1 MKNVVM
7 KFGGTSVADADAI
20 RRLIAIV
27 SAQAA
32 RSGAPP
38 VVVVSAMS
46 KVTDQLLRMTADA
59 SRGERGTITSGVD
72 EIRHRHLA
80 AIDALVPLP
89 GRAAVT
95 AEVEQQ
101 IEELRAMLTA
111 LAILREASPRSCDGI
126 AAAGELLSSRVV
138 AGALQAAGIDTA
150 WVDAR
155 KAIVTDDQYTAAAPL
170 TAETGEALKR
180 EVAPH
185 LAAGLVPVI
194 GGYVGA
200 TRDGVAT
207 TLGRGG
213 SDYSA
218 AIIGAGLGVA
228 EIQIWTDVDGMLTA
242 DPRVVRDPRV
252 VAHLSFGEASELAY
266 FGAKVLHPSTILPA
280 VSTDIPVRI
289 LNSRRPDAPGT
300 LITARPPVND
310 RPIVALACKR
320 NITVVEVTSTRML
333 MAHGFLRRLFEVFE
347 RYRTAVDVVTTS
359 EVSVSVTIDDD
370 RRLEE
375 IARALREFAEV
386 TIEPQMALLC
396 AVGENLRVDPAFAI
410 RMLAGLDGVPLRMV
424 SQAASRR
431 NVTVVIRD
439 SDLPIAMSRLHNA
452 WFAAP
457 ARPPRLRSRP
467 AGERSARPDRGPRP
481 HGPARRVAGA
491 GSGSGD
497 CRPSRYRQRR
507 PPGGVARRRCGDRL
521 FDRRGGGGQ
530 RPAARRARDAPRDWH
545 DRLAGPGRSRAA
557 GDVRVSDRR
566 RLGSELRA
574 GREPVRGPRRAGR

>member
-32 RSGAPP
+32 KSGAPP

-46 KVTDQLLRMTADA
+46 KITDQLLKMTSDA
-59 SRGERGTITSGVD
+59 SRGERASIAEGIDV
-72 EIRHRHLA
+72 IRQRHLT
-80 AIDALVPLP
+80 AIDTLIPADRRGPVT
-89 GRAAVT
+89 AAV
-95 AEVEQQ
+95 ENE

-111 LAILREASPRSCDGI
+111 LSILREASPRSSDGI

-138 AGALQAAGIDTA
+138 AAALQAAGLDA
-150 WVDAR
+150 VWVDAR
-155 KAIVTDDQYTAAAPL
+155 KAIVTDDQYTVAAPL
-170 TAETGEALKR
+170 TAETNEALAR

-185 LAAGLVPVI
+185 VRAGRVPVL
-194 GGYVGA
+194 GGFVGA

-218 AIIGAGLGVA
+218 AIVGAGLGVA

-242 DPRVVRDPRV
+242 DPRVVRDPKV

-280 VSTDIPVRI
+280 VSTEIPVRI
-289 LNSRRPDAPGT
+289 LNSRRPEAVGT
-300 LITARPPVND
+300 IITARPPMND

-320 NITVVEVTSTRML
+320 NVTVVEVTSTRML

-370 RRLEE
+370 RRLPE
-375 IARALREFAEV
+375 IANGLREFAEV
-386 TIEPQMALLC
+386 TIEPSMAILC

-431 NVTVVIRD
+431 NITVVIRD
-439 SDLPIAMSRLHNA
+439 ADLPIAMSRLHNA
-452 WFAAP
+452 WFAA
-457 ARPPRLRSRP
+457 
-467 AGERSARPDRGPRP
+467 SAT
-481 HGPARRVAGA
+481 
-491 GSGSGD
+491 
-497 CRPSRYRQRR
+497 
-507 PPGGVARRRCGDRL
+507 
-521 FDRRGGGGQ
+521 
-530 RPAARRARDAPRDWH
+530 PAAVEATR
-545 DRLAGPGRSRAA
+545 
-557 GDVRVSDRR
+557 
-566 RLGSELRA
+566 
-574 GREPVRGPRRAGR
+574 

>member
-20 RRLIAIV
+20 RRLMAIV
-27 SAQAA
+27 TAQAA
-32 RSGAPP
+32 KSGAPP

-59 SRGERGTITSGVD
+59 SRGERATITSGIE
-72 EIRHRHLA
+72 EIRQRHLA
-80 AIDALVPLP
+80 AIEALVPSP
-89 GRAAVT
+89 AREKVA

-126 AAAGELLSSRVV
+126 AAGGELLSSRIV
-138 AGALQAAGIDTA
+138 AGALQAAGLGAA

-155 KAIVTDDQYTAAAPL
+155 TAIVTDDQYTVAAPL
-170 TAETGEALKR
+170 TVETAEALQR
-180 EVAPH
+180 SVAPH
-185 LAAGLVPVI
+185 LTAGLIPVL

-280 VSTDIPVRI
+280 VSTEIPVRI
-289 LNSRRPDAPGT
+289 LNSRRPEAPGT
-300 LITARPPVND
+300 LITAKPPVND

-370 RRLEE
+370 RRLPD
-375 IARALREFAEV
+375 IARGLREFAEV
-386 TIEPQMALLC
+386 TIEPEMALLC

-439 SDLPIAMSRLHNA
+439 SDLPAAMSRLHNA
-452 WFAAP
+452 WFAA
-457 ARPPRLRSRP
+457 
-467 AGERSARPDRGPRP
+467 SA
-481 HGPARRVAGA
+481 VAT
-491 GSGSGD
+491 
-497 CRPSRYRQRR
+497 P
-507 PPGGVARRRCGDRL
+507 V
-521 FDRRGGGGQ
+521 
-530 RPAARRARDAPRDWH
+530 
-545 DRLAGPGRSRAA
+545 
-557 GDVRVSDRR
+557 
-566 RLGSELRA
+566 EA
-574 GREPVRGPRRAGR
+574 GR